1 MTLYPCPKPVRTPKV
16 RKPMKRYNAKR
27 QGRAFAGTRDDA
39 RQDWIRALP
48 CVICKLLGVRQTTP
62 TEVEHFVLK
71 SHGGDDR
78 RDLYPTCGM
87 HRELRHVV
95 MGPKAFTRMLL
106 AQGIDERV
114 ICRRLAREYDAEA
127 FPCP

>member
-1 MTLYPCPKPVRTPKV
+1 M
-16 RKPMKRYNAKR
+16 
-27 QGRAFAGTRDDA
+27 FAGTRDDA
-39 RQDWIRALP
+39 RQAWIRRLP
-48 CVICKLLGVRQTTP
+48 CVICMALGVEQTTH

-71 SHGGDDR
+71 SHGGHDR

-95 MGPKAFTRMLL
+95 LGPKAFTRMLL

-114 ICRRLAREYDAEA
+114 ICRRLAREYDAEV